1 MDRQGFAAS
10 TVVCSPPLKI
20 MADYKTH
27 LTVSTGLGIAYGV
40 WGHYQEELPFE
51 TCAVAAALCG
61 ASGMLP
67 DLDSDSSVPHREM
80 VSLISLLAP
89 MLMLSRFVTIGLSPE
104 QMIFAAGFTY
114 LFVRFVIGG
123 LFRKY
128 TVHRGMW
135 HSIPAAMIAGLATFL
150 LCHSFEFNIRLF
162 KAWAVVLGF
171 VSHLVLDE
179 VYAVNWAGK
188 RIKSSF
194 GTAVKL
200 FGPSRLANLATYG
213 KLILLLGLVFGDNYA
228 MERIKERPLVKTAR
242 EYFKHWYEQ
251 DGKPSLFR

>member
-1 MDRQGFAAS
+1 
-10 TVVCSPPLKI
+10 

-27 LTVSTGLGIAYGV
+27 ITVSTGLGIAYGC
-40 WGHYQEELPFE
+40 WGHYQEQLPLE
-51 TCAVAAALCG
+51 TCAVAAALCS
-61 ASGMLP
+61 AAGMLP

-80 VSLISLLAP
+80 ISLISLLTP
-89 MLMLSRFVTIGLSPE
+89 MLMLSRMVTIGLSAE

-114 LFVRFVIGG
+114 LFVRFVIGT
-123 LFRKY
+123 LFRRY

-150 LCHSFEFNIRLF
+150 LCQCFEFQVRLF

-171 VSHLVLDE
+171 LSHLVLDE
-179 VYAVNWAGK
+179 IYAVNWAGK

-200 FGPSRLANLATYG
+200 FGPSRLANATTYG
-213 KLILLLGLVFGDNYA
+213 KLILLLGLAFGDNYA
-228 MERIKERPLVKTAR
+228 MERIKDRPLVKTAR
-242 EYFKHWYEQ
+242 EFFRHWYDNNDQ
-251 DGKPSLFR
+251 NPPVLR